1 MGSAAQ
7 WDERDKAEPAGT
19 GESFQHTIHNTA
31 WELKKATD
39 PATQL
44 QACQNHVHSPST
56 RKEKGERNQ
65 WSIFNKRTGVLKGRI

>member
-31 WELKKATD
+31 WELKKLQIQPLNSKHVRIVCIL
-39 PATQL
+39 PAQE
-44 QACQNHVHSPST
+44 
-56 RKEKGERNQ
+56 RKGGEKKPV
-65 WSIFNKRTGVLKGRI
+65 IDF